1 MPGQGWELLERKIP
15 ETQRMQQ
22 RQGWDRKALS
32 APVKETGTGIAPLLL
47 SPAGTA
53 PCTAQSNKT
62 GL

>member
-47 SPAGTA
+47 SPVGTA
-53 PCTAQSNKT
+53 PCTA
-62 GL
+62 